1 MPRSCVRPGPGS
13 ACDPALVSAA
23 KDCRPARASYRP
35 RRLQTPLYLLLRNH
49 FAEFQQVYDDRFAP
63 RYGFWRP
70 VVEKVVERFLACG
83 DLRQG
88 FARVR
93 CGDCGEDYLLPYS
106 CKCRGFCP
114 SCVQRRAL
122 EFEEFLAG
130 RILAPDTSH
139 RHWTWTVPKI
149 VRRQFLH
156 NRSLLPRLCRAA
168 WESLASALHAA
179 LGRDDVFPGGVI
191 VPQTFGLLLN
201 WNPHAHGIVSETC
214 WDREGRSFDLPG
226 LDFDALA
233 QTVERLF
240 AAKVLAFLVEEE
252 ALSEEMAQK
261 IAGWRHGF
269 NVDCRTRIVPGDE
282 SGTRR
287 LAGYLARAPFS
298 LERLE
303 LTPEGACYRPER
315 PNLFLASDE
324 VRSDYLEMIA
334 LVTQHIPQT
343 GAKQAIYYGAYSQAW
358 RGRLRRKGL
367 SRPPGDEGEPG
378 PAVPVEPEELTAF
391 QKACRRRWA
400 QLIKQVW
407 NADPLLCPNCGGR
420 MEIIA
425 FLQDPDAIRRIL
437 EHLGRWFSDP
447 PPQSRAPPSGPGP
460 PDGPGPGAD
469 EPDAPEAMEWDAMDP
484 PWQDEVPE
492 FREGA

>member
-1 MPRSCVRPGPGS
+1 MPRLRARPAPVPEGVPVLLPVS
-13 ACDPALVSAA
+13 PPRSAA
-23 KDCRPARASYRP
+23 QSRPAYRP
-35 RRLQTPLYLLLRNH
+35 RRLQTPLYLLLRDH
-49 FAEFQQVYDDRFAP
+49 FAEFRRIYDDRFAP
-63 RYGFWRP
+63 RYGAFRP

-93 CGDCGEDYLLPYS
+93 CGECGEDYLLPYS

-122 EFEEFLAG
+122 EFEEFLETG
-130 RILAPDTSH
+130 VLRPDSAH
-139 RHWTWTVPKI
+139 RHWTWTLPKI
-149 VRRQFLH
+149 VRRQFLWK
-156 NRSLLPRLCRAA
+156 RRLLPRLCRAA

-191 VPQTFGLLLN
+191 VPQTFGALLN
-201 WNPHAHGIVSETC
+201 WHPHAHGIVSETC
-214 WDREGRSFDLPG
+214 WDRDGRPFDLPG

-233 QTVERLF
+233 RTVERLF
-240 AAKVLAFLVEEE
+240 AANVLAFLVEEE
-252 ALSEEMAQK
+252 SLSEEMAQK

-269 NVDCRTRIVPGDE
+269 GVDCRTRIAPGDDP
-282 SGTRR
+282 GCRR

-315 PNLFLASDE
+315 PNLFLGTDE
-324 VRSDYLEMIA
+324 VRSDRLEMIA
-334 LVTQHIPQT
+334 LVTQHIPET

-358 RGRLRRKGL
+358 RGRLRRQGL
-367 SRPPGDEGEPG
+367 APSNLKPQTSNLKPDPPDL
-378 PAVPVEPEELTAF
+378 AAF
-391 QKACRRRWA
+391 RKACRRRWA

-407 NADPLLCPNCGGR
+407 KSDPLLCPSCGGR
-420 MEIIA
+420 MKIIA

-447 PPQSRAPPSGPGP
+447 PPLPRAPPSGTGP
-460 PDGPGPGAD
+460 PEETGPGAD

-492 FREGA
+492 FRRGA